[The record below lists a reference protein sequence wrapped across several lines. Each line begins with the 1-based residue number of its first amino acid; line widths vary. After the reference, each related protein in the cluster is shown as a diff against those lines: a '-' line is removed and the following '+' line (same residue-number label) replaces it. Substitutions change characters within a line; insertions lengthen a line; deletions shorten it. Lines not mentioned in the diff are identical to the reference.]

1 MNKKQFKHILIIGA
15 GLLGLW
21 LLTNNKSGVI
31 ETEVQ
36 PESQPLSTNPSVTGW
51 IPASNDPTIIWGQP
65 NAFFSTT
72 LEIPNDFLLGSL
84 ARQYIPLFGFSG
96 VTGVGEM

>member
-1 MNKKQFKHILIIGA
+1 MNEKQFKHIAIIGA

-21 LLTNNKSGVI
+21 LLLRQRPDTV
-31 ETEVQ
+31 EAVVQ
-36 PESQPLSTNPSVTGW
+36 PENQPISFNPSMSGW
-51 IPASNDPTIIWGQP
+51 VPGNNDPVIIWGSENP
-65 NAFFSTT
+65 YFSTT
-72 LEIPNDFLLGSL
+72 LEIPDDFLLGSL

>member
-21 LLTNNKSGVI
+21 LLARQRSDVV
-31 ETEVQ
+31 ETVVQ
-36 PESQPLSTNPSVTGW
+36 PENQPLSTNPSLSGW
-51 IPASNDPTIIWGQP
+51 VPGSNDPTIIWGQP
-65 NAFFSTT
+65 NAYFSTT
-72 LEIPNDFLLGSL
+72 LEIPDDFLLGSL